1 MEQDRAGV
9 VGAGAMGRDIA
20 ALLAASGFETTVVDI
35 DEGALDAARAFH
47 RTAAEAAL
55 ARAGLDTEAIGD
67 RLDYATDVAAL
78 ADCGFVVE
86 AVSEDLGA
94 KRGLLTE
101 LDRVLDPNAV
111 IGTNTSSLT
120 PGDIAAR
127 SGNPERIVLFHF
139 AKPAIDRALVEIA
152 GDEAAD
158 WAINRA
164 VEVGELIGK
173 KPIVFD
179 REMRANGL
187 SRLSAAIKCAA
198 SWELERASAAAID
211 HGARAMGFDRGPF
224 ELIDDIGLDVHL
236 ATVGHLREP
245 YDGRFDP
252 PPAVLERLQE
262 MREAGRRGRKDGEGF
277 FRWTDDEPVLP
288 DADAA
293 DVQPI
298 VAALVAEA
306 HRMVDD
312 GVADADTIDRVLVL
326 GSAGEMGPF
335 DIEAMVGRDH
345 LRSVLDDRAGA
356 TGAAIYHPW

>member
-1 MEQDRAGV
+1 MDRDRAGV

-20 ALLAASGFETTVVDI
+20 ALLAGGGFETTVVDI
-35 DEGALDAARAFH
+35 DEAALDAAREFH
-47 RTAAEAAL
+47 ATAAEEAL
-55 ARAGLDTEAIGD
+55 TTAGLDPEAFAD
-67 RLDYATDVAAL
+67 RLGYATDIAAL

-86 AVSEDLGA
+86 AVSEDLDA

-101 LDRVLDPNAV
+101 LDRVLDPKAV
-111 IGTNTSSLT
+111 VGTNTSSLT
-120 PGDIAAR
+120 PGDIAR
-127 SGNPERIVLFHF
+127 GSGNPERVVLFHF

-152 GDEAAD
+152 GDGAAD
-158 WAINRA
+158 WAIDRA
-164 VEVGELIGK
+164 VDVGERMGK
-173 KPIVFD
+173 VPIVFD

-198 SWELERASAAAID
+198 SWELERESAAAID
-211 HGARAMGFDRGPF
+211 RGAQAMGFERGPF

-236 ATVGHLREP
+236 ATVDHLREP

-252 PPAVLERLQE
+252 PESIHTRMRV
-262 MREAGRRGRKDGEGF
+262 MREDGRRGRKDGEGF
-277 FRWTDDEPVLP
+277 FEWTDGAPIIPE
-288 DADAA
+288 ADPAN
-293 DVQPI
+293 VQPI

-312 GVADADTIDRVLVL
+312 GIADADTIDRVLIL

-335 DIEAMVGRDH
+335 DIEAMVGEDH

-356 TGAAIYHPW
+356 TGAAIYEPW